1 MKDTNTFGYWLLTAI
16 LMVGVLFLSGWII
29 SILWNYLMP
38 TLFGLT
44 TISVKQGIA
53 LWVLSNWLFGTKSF
67 PSGLGEKGK

>member
-1 MKDTNTFGYWLLTAI
+1 MKNTNTFGYWLLTAI

-53 LWVLSNWLFGTKSF
+53 LLVLSNCLFGAKSF
-67 PSGLGEKGK
+67 TSGLGEKGK

>member
-1 MKDTNTFGYWLLTAI
+1 MKNTNTFGYWLLVAI
-16 LMVGVLFLSGWII
+16 LMVGVLFLSGWMI

-44 TISVKQGIA
+44 TISVKQGMV

-67 PSGLGEKGK
+67 TSGLGEKEK

>member
-29 SILWNYLMP
+29 SVLWNYLMP

-44 TISVKQGIA
+44 TISVKQGIT
-53 LWVLSNWLFGTKSF
+53 LWVLSNWLFGAKSF
-67 PSGLGEKGK
+67 TSGLGEKGK